1 MKNKKNAPLGVADR
15 TGRGNKSQQKILCP
29 AAIIPQGKGK
39 HNGEEA

>member
-15 TGRGNKSQQKILCP
+15 TGRGTKSQQKILCP